1 MKNNTGLITDVAIG
15 RRIAVST
22 AVSMLLIALLTQLL
36 SPPLLYLAAL
46 GAAIM
51 PYTVGVVRP
60 VVKRRIIAVDVD
72 MLYIFLHMRSV
83 ATGKPPISSLFK
95 VISEDPRSY
104 PRYYRI
110 FKRVYLLG
118 KEWGYSFSHAVRL
131 IGEKIENLVLRNIF
145 SRMSGVLAIGEDIE
159 SFLDIEYRTL
169 ISEYINMY
177 ARTINTARVFMG
189 IYVTMMGSLIFVLV
203 TFMLMAFFFGGN
215 VSIIVSS
222 YAGVGITLVFIL
234 ILLYILVR
242 KEPFEYHGDPELPR
256 YRMLKIAGI
265 ASLSTSLVTAGI
277 MAISRTPTF
286 NNIAIIMVIVG
297 LILLPIGIIIKRV
310 EGTISNIDEFF
321 PVFIRSFGAHL
332 ATIPNMVKA
341 LEPLLISQIGK
352 LKKPLMRLYARLSN
366 GVDPQIAWEVF
377 AAESGSELTRRGVKI
392 FIDTVEHGGDIE
404 GIGALISDHHNE
416 MLRLRK
422 QRLQVSKTFE
432 STLYIMHAATI
443 IILVFVTK
451 LMIAFSTILSQLMAE
466 APTGL
471 SDIFPFKA
479 LDAPLLVNASLV
491 LSILLTILNGMAVTR
506 VSPGHSQSFYYYA
519 ALLAIISGISIAA
532 SSTLIDKVLEIS
544 LEATPT
550 PPVGV

>member
-1 MKNNTGLITDVAIG
+1 MKNTTGLITELPIG
-15 RRIAVST
+15 KRIAVST
-22 AVSMLLIALLTQLL
+22 ALAIALILASTQIL
-36 SPPLLYLAAL
+36 SPPLLYLVAT
-46 GAAIM
+46 GAATA
-51 PYTVGVVRP
+51 PYIIGVIRP
-60 VVKRRIIAVDVD
+60 LIKRRIITVDID

-104 PRYYRI
+104 PKYYRI

-118 KEWGYSFSHAVRL
+118 KEWGYSFSQAVRL

-145 SRMSGVLAIGEDIE
+145 SRMSGVLAVGEDIE

-169 ISEYINMY
+169 TSEYINMY

-215 VSIIVSS
+215 VSIIITS
-222 YAGVGITLVFIL
+222 YIGVGVTLVFIL
-234 ILLYILVR
+234 ILLYILVN

-256 YRMLKIAGI
+256 YKLLKIAGI
-265 ASLSTSLVTAGI
+265 ASLMLSLAIAGLL
-277 MAISRTPTF
+277 ALTREPTF
-286 NNIAIIMVIVG
+286 NNIALIMVIVG
-297 LILLPIGIIIKRV
+297 VILLPIGIIMKRI
-310 EGTISNIDEFF
+310 EGVISNIDEFF

-352 LKKPLMRLYARLSN
+352 LKKPLLRLYARLSN
-366 GVDPQIAWEVF
+366 GVDPQVAWEVF

-404 GIGALISDHHNE
+404 RIGAMISDHHNE

-451 LMIAFSTILSQLMAE
+451 LMIAFSTILAQLME
-466 APTGL
+466 ESPPGL
-471 SDIFPFKA
+471 SEIFPFKA
-479 LDAPLLVNASLV
+479 LDAPILVNASLI
-491 LSILLTILNGMAVTR
+491 LSILLTVLNGMAVTR
-506 VSPGHSQSFYYYA
+506 VSPGHSHSFYYYA
-519 ALLAIISGISIAA
+519 AILAIISGVSIAV
-532 SSTLIDKVLEIS
+532 SSILIDKVLEIS

-550 PPVGV
+550 PINV